1 MAAPRH
7 LGFLKVRNFNCWSG
21 SEGQYAS
28 SCQMLCRSVK
38 PLSKYRNFIFR
49 MSAAAILDIFKFQT
63 CNGTNS
69 HEGRTA
75 SPCQISLKSLK
86 LRQRYG
92 DFSIFQDGGRRHLG
106 FSKFRIFN
114 GWNSL
119 EGRTVKL
126 HPRAKFRQ
134 NRYNRGSYITFFRFS
149 QDGFVMRVWGPPTK
163 GIWWSLL
170 LCEICLES
178 MQ

>member
-1 MAAPRH
+1 
-7 LGFLKVRNFNCWSG
+7 
-21 SEGQYAS
+21 
-28 SCQMLCRSVK
+28 
-38 PLSKYRNFIFR
+38 
-49 MSAAAILDIFKFQT
+49 MSAAAILDIFKFQI

-114 GWNSL
+114 GRNGP
-119 EGRTVKL
+119 EGRTVQL
-126 HPRAKFRQ
+126 HPRAKFCQSRA
-134 NRYNRGSYITFFRFS
+134 NRGSDITFFLFF
-149 QDGFVMRVWGPPTK
+149 QDGFQGFLMRVWGPTTK
-163 GIWWSLL
+163 GIRWSLS
-170 LCEICLES
+170 LCKIWLES